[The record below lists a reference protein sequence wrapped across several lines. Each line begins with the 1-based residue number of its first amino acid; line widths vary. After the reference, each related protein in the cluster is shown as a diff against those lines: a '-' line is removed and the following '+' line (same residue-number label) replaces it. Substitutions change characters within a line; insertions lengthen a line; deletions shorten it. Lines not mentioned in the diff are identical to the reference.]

1 MKRST
6 FLRNS
11 LAVLTPTVI
20 SGNPIHVLNNHSMVD
35 PEVLAKV
42 NNDRVLVI
50 IQLNGGNDGLNTVLP
65 IDQYGKYFNARTNIA
80 IPEKKILGLN
90 GFSATGLH
98 PSMTAMQRLFN
109 DGQLDIVQAV
119 GYPQPNFSH
128 FRATDIWMSGSD
140 SNEYLNTGWAGRFL
154 DSNYPGY
161 PDNYPNAVDTDPLA
175 IQIGS
180 ITSLTCQGP
189 LVNMGMSI
197 SDPNSFYNLL
207 DTTEQ
212 SVPNTNAGY
221 ELSFI
226 RRISKQTNKY
236 AARIKAA
243 SDAVTQQV
251 TYPNTSLANQL
262 KIVSRLIKGGLKT
275 KIYLVNYGSFDT
287 HASQAVATDTSTG
300 THANLLGAISEAI
313 GAFQNDIKNQEIEDR
328 VIGMTYSEFGRRIK
342 SNASGGTDH
351 GAAAPLFLFG
361 KNVRGGVFGENPTI
375 PNTVTVSDNVPYQH
389 DFRTVY
395 NSILK
400 YWFCVKETENLQ
412 VMLKQYPTL
421 NLFNAS
427 VGAVEIDNPVFEK
440 NPMIV
445 AYPNPFAQQSRIEF
459 KTEGGHTLVQLLD
472 ATGTVIKLLV
482 DANYSYAGMNSVTI
496 QGTQL
501 QAGVYYIR
509 IQNGIHQYVKT
520 IIKM

>member
-1 MKRST
+1 MKRRN
-6 FLRNS
+6 FVRNS
-11 LAVLTPTVI
+11 LALLTPTVI
-20 SGNPIHVLNNHSMVD
+20 SGNPIHVLNNHSIVD
-35 PEVLAKV
+35 PAILAKV
-42 NNDRVLVI
+42 DNDRVLVI
-50 IQLNGGNDGLNTVLP
+50 IQLNGGNDGLNTVIP
-65 IDQYGKYFNARTNIA
+65 VNQYGQYYNARTNIA
-80 IPEKKILGLN
+80 IPEKKILSLN

-98 PSMTAMQRLFN
+98 PAMTSMQRLFN
-109 DGQLDIVQAV
+109 EGQLDIVQSV

-140 SNEYLNTGWAGRFL
+140 SNEYLTTGWAGLFL

-161 PDNYPNAVDTDPLA
+161 PDNYPNEVDTDPLA

-197 SDPNSFYNLL
+197 SDPNAFYNLF

-236 AARIKAA
+236 ATRIKAA
-243 SDAVTQQV
+243 SDAVTQQGV
-251 TYPNTSLANQL
+251 YPNTSLANQL

-275 KIYLVNYGSFDT
+275 KIYLVNYGGFDT
-287 HASQAVATDTSTG
+287 HANQAVATDTSTG

-361 KNVRGGVFGENPTI
+361 KNVRGGVFGDNPTI
-375 PNTVTVSDNVPYQH
+375 PTTVTAGDNIPYQH

-400 YWFCVKETENLQ
+400 YWFCVKETENRQ
-412 VMLKQYPTL
+412 IMLKEYPTL
-421 NLFNAS
+421 NLINAS
-427 VGAVEIDNPVFEK
+427 ACAAEMNNPVFEK
-440 NPMIV
+440 NAMIV
-445 AYPNPFAQQSRIEF
+445 AYPNPFTQLSRIEF

-472 ATGTVIKLLV
+472 ASGTVIKLLV
-482 DANYSYAGMNSVTI
+482 DATYSYAGMNSTTLI
-496 QGTQL
+496 GSDL
-501 QAGVYYIR
+501 KPGVYYIGL
-509 IQNGIHQYVKT
+509 N
-520 IIKM
+520 

>member
-20 SGNPIHVLNNHSMVD
+20 SGNPIHVLNNHSMVE
-35 PEVLAKV
+35 PEVLANV

-65 IDQYGKYFNARTNIA
+65 INQYGAYYNARTNIA

-90 GFSATGLH
+90 GFDGTGLH

-109 DGQLDIVQAV
+109 DGQLDVVQAV

-140 SNEYLNTGWAGRFL
+140 STQYLNTGWVGRFL
-154 DSNYPGY
+154 DNNYPGF
-161 PDNYPNAVDTDPLA
+161 PDNYPNEVDTDPLA

-189 LVNMGMSI
+189 IVNMGMSI
-197 SDPNSFYNLL
+197 SDPSAFYNLF
-207 DTTEQ
+207 DASDQ
-212 SVPNTNAGY
+212 AVPNTNAGY

-236 AARIKAA
+236 ATRIKAA
-243 SDAVTQQV
+243 SDAVKQQV
-251 TYPNTSLANQL
+251 TYPNSSLANQL

-275 KIYLVNYGSFDT
+275 KIYLVNYGGFDT
-287 HASQAVATDTSTG
+287 HAGQAVTTDTTTG
-300 THANLLGAISEAI
+300 SHANLLGAVSEAI

-375 PNTVTVSDNVPYQH
+375 PANVTVGDNVPYQY
-389 DFRTVY
+389 DFRTIY

-400 YWFCVKETENLQ
+400 NWFCVKEADNQEI
-412 VMLKQYPTL
+412 MLKPFGTL
-421 NLFNAS
+421 NLINVSAS
-427 VGAVEIDNPVFEK
+427 AAEIKSPVFEK
-440 NPMIV
+440 NTMII
-445 AYPNPFAQQSRIEF
+445 AYPNPFSNQSRIEF

-472 ATGTVIKLLV
+472 TSGTVIKLLV
-482 DANYSYAGMNSVTI
+482 DATYSYAGINSVTLI
-496 QGTQL
+496 GSDL
-501 QAGVYYIR
+501 KSGVYYIR

-520 IIKM
+520 IIKL

>member
-20 SGNPIHVLNNHSMVD
+20 SGNPIHVLNNHSMVE
-35 PEVLAKV
+35 PEVLANV

-65 IDQYGKYFNARTNIA
+65 INQYGQYYNARTNIA
-80 IPEKKILGLN
+80 IPEKKILKLN
-90 GFSATGLH
+90 GFDATGLH
-98 PSMTAMQRLFN
+98 PSMTAMQKLFN
-109 DGQLDIVQAV
+109 EGQLDVVQAV

-140 SNEYLNTGWAGRFL
+140 SNQYLNTGWVGRFL
-154 DSNYPGY
+154 DNNYPGF
-161 PDNYPNAVDTDPLA
+161 PENYPNEVDTDPLA

-189 LVNMGMSI
+189 IVNMGMSI
-197 SDPNSFYNLL
+197 SDPSAFYNLF
-207 DTTEQ
+207 DASEQ
-212 SVPNTNAGY
+212 PVPNTNAGY

-236 AARIKAA
+236 ATRIKAA
-243 SDAVTQQV
+243 SDAVKQQV

-262 KIVSRLIKGGLKT
+262 KIVARLIKGGLKT
-275 KIYLVNYGSFDT
+275 KIYLVNYGGFDT
-287 HASQAVATDTSTG
+287 HAAQAVATDTATG
-300 THANLLGAISEAI
+300 THANLLGAVSEAI

-375 PNTVTVSDNVPYQH
+375 PANATVGDNVPYQY
-389 DFRTVY
+389 DFRTIY

-400 YWFCVKETENLQ
+400 YWFCVKEADNQEI
-412 VMLKQYPTL
+412 MLKQFPTL
-421 NLFNAS
+421 NLINAS
-427 VGAVEIDNPVFEK
+427 ACAVEMKNPVFEK

-445 AYPNPFAQQSRIEF
+445 AYPNPFGQQSRIEF
-459 KTEGGHTLVQLLD
+459 KTEGGHTLVQVLD
-472 ATGTVIKLLV
+472 ASGTVIKLLV
-482 DANYSYAGMNSVTI
+482 DATYSYAGMNSVTLL
-496 QGTQL
+496 GSDL
-501 QAGVYYIR
+501 KPGVYYIR

-520 IIKM
+520 IVKI

>member
-1 MKRST
+1 MKRRN
-6 FLRNS
+6 FVRNS
-11 LAVLTPTVI
+11 LALLTPTVI
-20 SGNPIHVLNNHSMVD
+20 SGNPIHVLNNHSIVD
-35 PEVLAKV
+35 PAILAKV
-42 NNDRVLVI
+42 DNDRVLVI
-50 IQLNGGNDGLNTVLP
+50 IQLNGGNDGLNTVIP
-65 IDQYGKYFNARTNIA
+65 VNQYGQYYNARTNIA
-80 IPEKKILGLN
+80 IPEKKILSLN

-98 PSMTAMQRLFN
+98 PAMTSMQRLFN
-109 DGQLDIVQAV
+109 EGQLDIVQSV

-140 SNEYLNTGWAGRFL
+140 SNEYLTTGWAGRFL

-161 PDNYPNAVDTDPLA
+161 PDNYPNEVDTDPLA

-197 SDPNSFYNLL
+197 SDPNAFYNLF

-236 AARIKAA
+236 ATRIKAA
-243 SDAVTQQV
+243 SDAVTQQGV
-251 TYPNTSLANQL
+251 YPNTSLANQL

-275 KIYLVNYGSFDT
+275 KIYLVNYGGFDT
-287 HASQAVATDTSTG
+287 HANQAVATDTSTG

-351 GAAAPLFLFG
+351 GAAAPLFVFG
-361 KNVRGGVFGENPTI
+361 KNVRGGIFGNNPTI
-375 PNTVTVSDNVPYQH
+375 PTTLTAGDNIPYQH

-400 YWFCVKETENLQ
+400 YWFCVKETENRQ
-412 VMLKQYPTL
+412 IMLKEYPTL
-421 NLFNAS
+421 NLINAS
-427 VGAVEIDNPVFEK
+427 ACAAEMNNPVFEK
-440 NPMIV
+440 NAMIV
-445 AYPNPFAQQSRIEF
+445 AYPNPFTQLSRIEF

-472 ATGTVIKLLV
+472 ASGTVIKLLV
-482 DANYSYAGMNSVTI
+482 DATYSYAGMNSTTVL
-496 QGTQL
+496 GSDL
-501 QAGVYYIR
+501 KPGVYYIR

-520 IIKM
+520 IMKM

>member
-1 MKRST
+1 MKRRN
-6 FLRNS
+6 FVRNS
-11 LAVLTPTVI
+11 LALLTPTVI
-20 SGNPIHVLNNHSMVD
+20 SGNPIHVLNNHSIVD
-35 PEVLAKV
+35 PEILAKV
-42 NNDRVLVI
+42 DNDRVLVI

-65 IDQYGKYFNARTNIA
+65 LNQYGQYFNARTNIA
-80 IPEKKILGLN
+80 IPEKKILSLN
-90 GFSATGLH
+90 GFSTTGLH
-98 PSMTAMQRLFN
+98 PAMTSMQRLFN
-109 DGQLDIVQAV
+109 EGQLDIVQSV

-140 SNEYLNTGWAGRFL
+140 SNEYLTTGWAGRFL
-154 DSNYPGY
+154 ESNYPGY
-161 PDNYPNAVDTDPLA
+161 PDNYPNEVDTDPLA

-197 SDPNSFYNLL
+197 SDPNAFYNLF

-236 AARIKAA
+236 ATRIKAA
-243 SDAVTQQV
+243 SDAVTQQAV
-251 TYPNTSLANQL
+251 YPNTSLANQL

-275 KIYLVNYGSFDT
+275 KIYLVNYGGFDT
-287 HASQAVATDTSTG
+287 HANQAVATDTSTG

-361 KNVRGGVFGENPTI
+361 KNVRGGVFGDNPTI
-375 PNTVTVSDNVPYQH
+375 PTTVTAGDNIPYQH

-400 YWFCVKETENLQ
+400 YWFCVKETENRQ
-412 VMLKQYPTL
+412 IMLKEYPTL
-421 NLFNAS
+421 NLINAS
-427 VGAVEIDNPVFEK
+427 ACAAEMNNPVFEK
-440 NPMIV
+440 NAMIV
-445 AYPNPFAQQSRIEF
+445 AYPNPFTQLSRIEF

-472 ATGTVIKLLV
+472 ASGTVIKLLV
-482 DANYSYAGMNSVTI
+482 DATYSYAGMNSTTLI
-496 QGTQL
+496 GSDL
-501 QAGVYYIR
+501 KPGVYYIR

-520 IIKM
+520 LIKM

>member
-20 SGNPIHVLNNHSMVD
+20 SGNPIHVLNNHSMVEPD
-35 PEVLAKV
+35 VLANV

-65 IDQYGKYFNARTNIA
+65 INQYAQYFNARTNIA
-80 IPEKKILGLN
+80 IPEKKILKLN
-90 GFSATGLH
+90 GFDATGLH
-98 PSMTAMQRLFN
+98 PSMTAMQKLFN
-109 DGQLDIVQAV
+109 EGQLDVVQAV

-140 SNEYLNTGWAGRFL
+140 SNQYLNTGWVGRFL
-154 DSNYPGY
+154 DNNYPGF
-161 PDNYPNAVDTDPLA
+161 PENYPNEVDTDPLA

-189 LVNMGMSI
+189 IVNMGMSI
-197 SDPNSFYNLL
+197 SDPSAFYNLF
-207 DTTEQ
+207 DASEQ
-212 SVPNTNAGY
+212 PVPNTNAGY

-236 AARIKAA
+236 ATRIKAA
-243 SDAVTQQV
+243 SDEVKQQV

-262 KIVSRLIKGGLKT
+262 KIVARLIKGGLKT
-275 KIYLVNYGSFDT
+275 KIYLVNYGGFDT
-287 HASQAVATDTSTG
+287 HAAQAVATDTATG
-300 THANLLGAISEAI
+300 SHANLLGAVSEAI

-375 PNTVTVSDNVPYQH
+375 PTNVTVGDNIPYQY
-389 DFRTVY
+389 DFRTIY

-400 YWFCVKETENLQ
+400 NWFCVKDADNQEI
-412 VMLKQYPTL
+412 MLKQFPTL
-421 NLFNAS
+421 NLINAS
-427 VGAVEIDNPVFEK
+427 ACAVEMKNPVFEK
-440 NPMIV
+440 NTMIA
-445 AYPNPFAQQSRIEF
+445 AYPNPFSNLSRIEF

-472 ATGTVIKLLV
+472 TSGTVIRLLV
-482 DANYSYAGMNSVTI
+482 DATYSYAGMNSVTLL
-496 QGTQL
+496 GSDL
-501 QAGVYYIR
+501 KPGVYYIR

-520 IIKM
+520 IVKI

>member
-20 SGNPIHVLNNHSMVD
+20 SGNPIHVLNNHSMVEPD
-35 PEVLAKV
+35 VLANV

-65 IDQYGKYFNARTNIA
+65 INQYGAYYNARTNIA

-90 GFSATGLH
+90 GFDGTGLH

-109 DGQLDIVQAV
+109 DGQLDVVQAV

-140 SNEYLNTGWAGRFL
+140 STQYLNTGWVGRFL
-154 DSNYPGY
+154 DNNYPGF
-161 PDNYPNAVDTDPLA
+161 PENYPNEVDTDPLA

-189 LVNMGMSI
+189 IVNMGMSI
-197 SDPNSFYNLL
+197 SDPSAFYNLF
-207 DTTEQ
+207 DSSDQ
-212 SVPNTNAGY
+212 AVPNTNAGY

-236 AARIKAA
+236 ATRIKAA
-243 SDAVTQQV
+243 SDAVKQQV
-251 TYPNTSLANQL
+251 TYPNSSLANQL

-275 KIYLVNYGSFDT
+275 KIYLVNYGGFDT
-287 HASQAVATDTSTG
+287 HAGQTVATDTTTG
-300 THANLLGAISEAI
+300 SHANLLGAVSEAI

-361 KNVRGGVFGENPTI
+361 KNVKGGVFGENPTI
-375 PNTVTVSDNVPYQH
+375 PANVTVGDNVPYQY
-389 DFRTVY
+389 DFRTIY

-400 YWFCVKETENLQ
+400 NWFCVKEADNQEI
-412 VMLKQYPTL
+412 MLKPFGTL
-421 NLFNAS
+421 NLINAS
-427 VGAVEIDNPVFEK
+427 ACSVEIKNPLFEK
-440 NPMIV
+440 NTMII
-445 AYPNPFAQQSRIEF
+445 AYPNPFSNQSRIEF

-472 ATGTVIKLLV
+472 TSGTVIKLLV
-482 DANYSYAGMNSVTI
+482 DATYSYAGMNIITLIGSD
-496 QGTQL
+496 L
-501 QAGVYYIR
+501 KSGVYYIR

-520 IIKM
+520 IIKL

>member
-1 MKRST
+1 MKRRN

-20 SGNPIHVLNNHSMVD
+20 SGSPIHVLSNHSMVN

-65 IDQYGKYFNARTNIA
+65 INQYGQYYNARANIA
-80 IPEKKILGLN
+80 IPEKKILTLN
-90 GFSATGLH
+90 SFSATGLH
-98 PSMTAMQRLFN
+98 PAMTSMQKLFN
-109 DGQLDIVQAV
+109 EGQLDIVQAV

-161 PDNYPNAVDTDPLA
+161 PDNYPNEIDTDPLA

-212 SVPNTNAGY
+212 AVPNTNAGY

-236 AARIKAA
+236 ATRIKAA
-243 SDAVTQQV
+243 SDAVTQQA

-275 KIYLVNYGSFDT
+275 KIYLVNYGGFDT
-287 HASQAVATDTSTG
+287 HANQAVATDTTTG
-300 THANLLGAISEAI
+300 IHANLLGAISEAI

-375 PNTVTVSDNVPYQH
+375 PTTVTVSDNVPYQH
-389 DFRTVY
+389 DFRTIY

-412 VMLKQYPTL
+412 IMLKQYPSI
-421 NLFNAS
+421 NLINAS
-427 VGAVEIDNPVFEK
+427 ACAVEMANPVFEK
-440 NPMIV
+440 NSMIV
-445 AYPNPFAQQSRIEF
+445 AYPNPFSQQSRIEF
-459 KTEGGHTLVQLLD
+459 KTEGGHTLVQILD
-472 ATGTVIKLLV
+472 ASGTVIKLLV
-482 DANYSYAGMNSVTI
+482 DATYNYAGMNSTTL
-496 QGTQL
+496 QGSDL
-501 QAGVYYIR
+501 KPGVYYIR

>member
-65 IDQYGKYFNARTNIA
+65 IDQYGQYYNARTNIA

-98 PSMTAMQRLFN
+98 PAMTAMQRLFN

-161 PDNYPNAVDTDPLA
+161 PDNYPNEIDTDPLA

-207 DTTEQ
+207 DTTDLA
-212 SVPNTNAGY
+212 VPNTNAGY

-275 KIYLVNYGSFDT
+275 KIYLVNYGGFDT
-287 HASQAVATDTSTG
+287 HASQAVATDTATG

-421 NLFNAS
+421 NLINAS
-427 VGAVEIDNPVFEK
+427 ACAVEIDNPVFEK

-482 DANYSYAGMNSVTI
+482 DTNYSYAGMNSVTL

-501 QAGVYYIR
+501 QSGVYYIR
-509 IQNGIHQYVKT
+509 LQNGIHQYVKT

>member
-6 FLRNS
+6 CLRNS

-80 IPEKKILGLN
+80 IPEKKILSLN

-161 PDNYPNAVDTDPLA
+161 PENYPNAVDTDPLA

>member
-1 MKRST
+1 MKRRN

-20 SGNPIHVLNNHSMVD
+20 SGSPIHVLNNLSIVS
-35 PEVLAKV
+35 PELLAKV

-65 IDQYGKYFNARTNIA
+65 LNQYGSYYNARTNIA
-80 IPEKKILGLN
+80 IPEKKILALN

-98 PSMTAMQRLFN
+98 PAMTSMQKLFN
-109 DGQLDIVQAV
+109 EGQLNIVQAV

-140 SNEYLNTGWAGRFL
+140 SNQYLNTGWAGRFL
-154 DSNYPGY
+154 DSNYTGY
-161 PDNYPNAVDTDPLA
+161 PENYPNQIDTDPLA

-189 LVNMGMSI
+189 LVNMGLSI
-197 SDPNSFYNLL
+197 SDPNAFYNLL
-207 DTTEQ
+207 DTTEET
-212 SVPNTNAGY
+212 VPNTNAGY

-226 RRISKQTNKY
+226 RRIAKQTNKY

-275 KIYLVNYGSFDT
+275 KIYLVNYGGFDT
-287 HASQAVATDTSTG
+287 HAGQAVATDTSTG

-313 GAFQNDIKNQEIEDR
+313 GAFQKDIKNQEIEDR

-375 PNTVTVSDNVPYQH
+375 PNAATVSDNIPYQH

-400 YWFCVKETENLQ
+400 NWFCVNETTNLQ

-421 NLFNAS
+421 NLINAS
-427 VGAVEIDNPVFEK
+427 ACAFEMENPVFEK
-440 NPMIV
+440 NPLLV

-472 ATGTVIKLLV
+472 TTGNVIRLLIDAT
-482 DANYSYAGMNSVTI
+482 YSYAGMNSVTLI
-496 QGTQL
+496 GGNL
-501 QAGVYYIR
+501 KPGVYYIR
-509 IQNGIHQYVKT
+509 IQNGVNQYVKT

>member
-20 SGNPIHVLNNHSMVD
+20 SGNPIHVLNNHSMVE
-35 PEVLAKV
+35 PEVLANV

-65 IDQYGKYFNARTNIA
+65 INQYGQYYNARTNIA

-90 GFSATGLH
+90 GFDATGLH
-98 PSMTAMQRLFN
+98 PSMTAMQKLFN
-109 DGQLDIVQAV
+109 EGQLDIVQAV

-140 SNEYLNTGWAGRFL
+140 STQYLNTGWIGRFL
-154 DSNYPGY
+154 DNNYPGF
-161 PDNYPNAVDTDPLA
+161 PENYPNEVDTDPLA

-189 LVNMGMSI
+189 IVNMGMSI
-197 SDPNSFYNLL
+197 SDPSAFYNLF
-207 DTTEQ
+207 DATEQ
-212 SVPNTNAGY
+212 AVPNTNAGY

-236 AARIKAA
+236 ATRIKAA
-243 SDAVTQQV
+243 SDAVKQQV

-275 KIYLVNYGSFDT
+275 KIYLVNYGGFDT
-287 HASQAVATDTSTG
+287 HAAQAVATDTSTG
-300 THANLLGAISEAI
+300 AHANLLGAVSEAI

-375 PNTVTVSDNVPYQH
+375 PNTVSVSDNIPYQH
-389 DFRTVY
+389 DFRTIY

-421 NLFNAS
+421 NLINAS
-427 VGAVEIDNPVFEK
+427 ACAVEMENPVFEK

-445 AYPNPFAQQSRIEF
+445 AYPNPFMHQSRIEF

-482 DANYSYAGMNSVTI
+482 DTNYSYAGMNSVTL

-501 QAGVYYIR
+501 QSGVYYIR

-520 IIKM
+520 IIKL

>member
-1 MKRST
+1 MKRRN
-6 FLRNS
+6 FVRNS
-11 LAVLTPTVI
+11 LALLTPTVI
-20 SGNPIHVLNNHSMVD
+20 SGNPIHVLNNHSIVD
-35 PEVLAKV
+35 PEILAKV
-42 NNDRVLVI
+42 DNDRVLVI

-65 IDQYGKYFNARTNIA
+65 VNQYGQYFNARTNIA
-80 IPEKKILGLN
+80 IPEKKILSLN

-98 PSMTAMQRLFN
+98 PAMTSMQRLFN
-109 DGQLDIVQAV
+109 EGQLDIVQSV

-140 SNEYLNTGWAGRFL
+140 SNEYLTTGWAGRFL
-154 DSNYPGY
+154 ESNYPGY
-161 PDNYPNAVDTDPLA
+161 PDNYPNEVDTDPLA

-197 SDPNSFYNLL
+197 SDPNAFYNLF

-236 AARIKAA
+236 ATRIKAA
-243 SDAVTQQV
+243 SDAVTQQGV
-251 TYPNTSLANQL
+251 YPNTSLANQL

-275 KIYLVNYGSFDT
+275 KIYLVNYGGFDT
-287 HASQAVATDTSTG
+287 HANQAVATDTSTG

-361 KNVRGGVFGENPTI
+361 KNVRGGVFGDNPTI
-375 PNTVTVSDNVPYQH
+375 PTTVTAGDNIPYQH

-400 YWFCVKETENLQ
+400 YWFCVKETENRQ
-412 VMLKQYPTL
+412 IMLKEYPTL
-421 NLFNAS
+421 NLINAS
-427 VGAVEIDNPVFEK
+427 ACAAEMNNPVFEK
-440 NPMIV
+440 NAMIV
-445 AYPNPFAQQSRIEF
+445 AYPNPFTQLSRIEF

-472 ATGTVIKLLV
+472 ASGTVIKLLV
-482 DANYSYAGMNSVTI
+482 DATYSYAGMNSTTLI
-496 QGTQL
+496 GSDL
-501 QAGVYYIR
+501 KPGVYYIR

-520 IIKM
+520 LIKM

>member
-1 MKRST
+1 MKRRN
-6 FLRNS
+6 FVRNS
-11 LAVLTPTVI
+11 LALLTPTVI
-20 SGNPIHVLNNHSMVD
+20 SGNPIHVLNNHSIVD
-35 PEVLAKV
+35 PAILAKV
-42 NNDRVLVI
+42 DNDRVLVI
-50 IQLNGGNDGLNTVLP
+50 IQLNGGNDGLNTVIP
-65 IDQYGKYFNARTNIA
+65 VNQYGQYYNARTNIA
-80 IPEKKILGLN
+80 IPEKKILALN

-98 PSMTAMQRLFN
+98 PAMTSMQRLFN
-109 DGQLDIVQAV
+109 EGQLDIVQSV

-140 SNEYLNTGWAGRFL
+140 SNEYLTTGWAGRFL

-161 PDNYPNAVDTDPLA
+161 PDNYPNEVDTDPLA

-197 SDPNSFYNLL
+197 SDPNAFYNLF

-236 AARIKAA
+236 ATRIKAA
-243 SDAVTQQV
+243 SDAVTQQEV
-251 TYPNTSLANQL
+251 YPNTSLANQL

-275 KIYLVNYGSFDT
+275 KIYLVNYGGFDT
-287 HASQAVATDTSTG
+287 HANQAVATDTSTG

-361 KNVRGGVFGENPTI
+361 KNVRGGVFGDNPTI
-375 PNTVTVSDNVPYQH
+375 PTTVTAGDNIPYQH

-400 YWFCVKETENLQ
+400 YWFCVKETENRQ
-412 VMLKQYPTL
+412 IMLKEYPTL
-421 NLFNAS
+421 NLINAS
-427 VGAVEIDNPVFEK
+427 ACAAEMNNPVFEK
-440 NPMIV
+440 NAMIV
-445 AYPNPFAQQSRIEF
+445 AYPNPFTQLSRIEF

-472 ATGTVIKLLV
+472 ASGTVIKLLV
-482 DANYSYAGMNSVTI
+482 DATYSYAGMNSTTLI
-496 QGTQL
+496 GSDL
-501 QAGVYYIR
+501 KPGVYYIR

-520 IIKM
+520 LIKM

>member
-1 MKRST
+1 MKRRN
-6 FLRNS
+6 FVRNS
-11 LAVLTPTVI
+11 LALLTPTII
-20 SGNPIHVLNNHSMVD
+20 SGNPIHVLNNHSIVD
-35 PEVLAKV
+35 PEILAKV
-42 NNDRVLVI
+42 DNDRVLVI

-65 IDQYGKYFNARTNIA
+65 LNQYGQYFNARTNIA
-80 IPEKKILGLN
+80 IPEKKILSLN

-98 PSMTAMQRLFN
+98 PAMTSMQRLFN
-109 DGQLDIVQAV
+109 EGQLDIVQSV

-140 SNEYLNTGWAGRFL
+140 SNEYLTTGWAGRFL

-161 PDNYPNAVDTDPLA
+161 PDNYPNEVDTDPLA

-189 LVNMGMSI
+189 LVNMGISI
-197 SDPNSFYNLL
+197 SDPNAFYNLF

-236 AARIKAA
+236 ATRIKAA
-243 SDAVTQQV
+243 SDAVTQQAV
-251 TYPNTSLANQL
+251 YPNTSLANQL

-275 KIYLVNYGSFDT
+275 KIYLVNYGGFDT
-287 HASQAVATDTSTG
+287 HANQAVATDTSTG

-361 KNVRGGVFGENPTI
+361 KNVRGGVFGDNPTI
-375 PNTVTVSDNVPYQH
+375 PTTVTAGDNIPYQH

-400 YWFCVKETENLQ
+400 YWFCVKESENRQ
-412 VMLKQYPTL
+412 IMLKEYPTL
-421 NLFNAS
+421 NLINAS
-427 VGAVEIDNPVFEK
+427 ACAAEMNNPVFEK
-440 NPMIV
+440 NAMIV
-445 AYPNPFAQQSRIEF
+445 AYPNPFTQLSRIEF

-472 ATGTVIKLLV
+472 ASGTVIKLLV
-482 DANYSYAGMNSVTI
+482 DATYSYAGMNSTTLI
-496 QGTQL
+496 GSDL
-501 QAGVYYIR
+501 KPGVYYIR

-520 IIKM
+520 LIKM

>member
-1 MKRST
+1 MKRRN
-6 FLRNS
+6 FVRNS
-11 LAVLTPTVI
+11 LALLTPTVI
-20 SGNPIHVLNNHSMVD
+20 SGNPIHVLNNHSIVD
-35 PEVLAKV
+35 PAIFAKV
-42 NNDRVLVI
+42 DNDRVLVI
-50 IQLNGGNDGLNTVLP
+50 IQLNGGNDGLNTVIP
-65 IDQYGKYFNARTNIA
+65 VNQYGQYYNARTNIA
-80 IPEKKILGLN
+80 IPEKKILSLN

-98 PSMTAMQRLFN
+98 PAMTSMQRLFN
-109 DGQLDIVQAV
+109 EGQLDIVQSV

-140 SNEYLNTGWAGRFL
+140 SNEYLTTGWAGRFL

-161 PDNYPNAVDTDPLA
+161 PDNYPNEVDTDPLA

-197 SDPNSFYNLL
+197 SDPNAFYNLF

-236 AARIKAA
+236 ATRIKAA
-243 SDAVTQQV
+243 SDAVTQQGV
-251 TYPNTSLANQL
+251 YPNTSLANQL

-275 KIYLVNYGSFDT
+275 KIYLVNYGGFDT
-287 HASQAVATDTSTG
+287 HANQAVATDTSTG

-313 GAFQNDIKNQEIEDR
+313 GAFQNDIKNQDIEDR

-351 GAAAPLFLFG
+351 GAAAPLFVFG
-361 KNVRGGVFGENPTI
+361 KNVRGGIFGNNPTI
-375 PNTVTVSDNVPYQH
+375 PTTLTAGDNIPYQH

-400 YWFCVKETENLQ
+400 YWFCVKETENRQ
-412 VMLKQYPTL
+412 IMLKEYPTL
-421 NLFNAS
+421 NLINAS
-427 VGAVEIDNPVFEK
+427 ACAAEMNNPVFEK
-440 NPMIV
+440 NAMIV
-445 AYPNPFAQQSRIEF
+445 AYPNPFTQLSRIEF

-472 ATGTVIKLLV
+472 ASGTVIKLLV
-482 DANYSYAGMNSVTI
+482 DATYSYAGMNSTTVL
-496 QGTQL
+496 GSDL
-501 QAGVYYIR
+501 KPGVYYIR

-520 IIKM
+520 IMKM

>member
-11 LAVLTPTVI
+11 LALLTPTVI
-20 SGNPIHVLNNHSMVD
+20 SGNPIHVLHQHSMVD
-35 PEVLAKV
+35 PAVLAEV

-65 IDQYGKYFNARTNIA
+65 IDQYGQYYNARTNIA

-90 GFSATGLH
+90 GVSTTGLH
-98 PSMTAMQRLFN
+98 PAMTAMQRLFN
-109 DGQLDIVQAV
+109 EGQLDIVQAV

-161 PDNYPNAVDTDPLA
+161 PENYPNQVDTDPLA

-197 SDPNSFYNLL
+197 SDPTSFYNLF

-212 SVPNTNAGY
+212 AVPNTNAGY
-221 ELSFI
+221 ELNFI

-251 TYPNTSLANQL
+251 SYPNTSLGNQL

-287 HASQAVATDTSTG
+287 HASQAVATDTATG

-351 GAAAPLFLFG
+351 GAAAPLFIFG

-375 PNTVTVSDNVPYQH
+375 PTTVSASDNVPYQH

-400 YWFCVKETENLQ
+400 YWFCVKETDRLQ
-412 VMLKQYPTL
+412 IMLKQYPTL
-421 NLFNAS
+421 NLINAS
-427 VGAVEIDNPVFEK
+427 ACAIELENPVFEK

-445 AYPNPFAQQSRIEF
+445 AYPNPFTQQSRIEF
-459 KTEGGHTLVQLLD
+459 KTESGHSLVQLLD
-472 ATGTVIKLLV
+472 ATGTVIQVLV
-482 DANYSYAGMNSVTI
+482 DANFNYAGMNSVTL
-496 QGTQL
+496 QGKQL
-501 QAGVYYIR
+501 QSGVYYIR
-509 IQNGIHQYVKT
+509 IQNGLHQYVKT

>member
-1 MKRST
+1 MKRRN
-6 FLRNS
+6 FVRNS
-11 LAVLTPTVI
+11 LALLTPTVI
-20 SGNPIHVLNNHSMVD
+20 SGNPIHVLNNHSIVD
-35 PEVLAKV
+35 PAILAKV
-42 NNDRVLVI
+42 DNDRVLVI
-50 IQLNGGNDGLNTVLP
+50 IQLNGGNDGLNTVIP
-65 IDQYGKYFNARTNIA
+65 VNQYGQYYNARTNIA
-80 IPEKKILGLN
+80 IPEKKILSLN

-98 PSMTAMQRLFN
+98 PAMTSMQRLFN
-109 DGQLDIVQAV
+109 EGQLDIVQSV

-140 SNEYLNTGWAGRFL
+140 SNEYLTTGWAGRFL

-161 PDNYPNAVDTDPLA
+161 PDNYPNEVDTDPLA

-197 SDPNSFYNLL
+197 SDPNAFYNLF

-236 AARIKAA
+236 ATRIKAA
-243 SDAVTQQV
+243 SDAVTQQGV
-251 TYPNTSLANQL
+251 YPNTSLANQL

-275 KIYLVNYGSFDT
+275 KIYLVNYGGFDT
-287 HASQAVATDTSTG
+287 HANQAVATDTSTG

-351 GAAAPLFLFG
+351 GAAAPLFVFG
-361 KNVRGGVFGENPTI
+361 KNVRGGIFGNNPTI
-375 PNTVTVSDNVPYQH
+375 PTTLTAGDNIPYQH

-400 YWFCVKETENLQ
+400 YWFCVKETENRQ
-412 VMLKQYPTL
+412 IMLKEYPTL
-421 NLFNAS
+421 NLINAS
-427 VGAVEIDNPVFEK
+427 ACAAEMNNPVFEK
-440 NPMIV
+440 NAMIV
-445 AYPNPFAQQSRIEF
+445 AYPNPFTQLSRIEF

-472 ATGTVIKLLV
+472 ASGTVIKLLV
-482 DANYSYAGMNSVTI
+482 DATYSYAGMNSTTVL
-496 QGTQL
+496 GSDL
-501 QAGVYYIR
+501 KPGVYYIR
-509 IQNGIHQYVKT
+509 IQNGILQYVKT
-520 IIKM
+520 IMKM

>member
-11 LAVLTPTVI
+11 LAVLTPTIV
-20 SGNPIHVLNNHSMVD
+20 SGNPIHVLNKHSMVE
-35 PEVLAKV
+35 PEVLANV

-65 IDQYGKYFNARTNIA
+65 FSQYEQYYNARTNIA

-90 GFSATGLH
+90 GFDATGLH
-98 PSMTAMQRLFN
+98 PSMPAMQKLFN
-109 DGQLDIVQAV
+109 EGQLDIVQAV

-140 SNEYLNTGWAGRFL
+140 SSQYLNTGWVGRFL
-154 DSNYPGY
+154 DNNYPGF
-161 PDNYPNAVDTDPLA
+161 PDNYPNDVDTDPLA

-189 LVNMGMSI
+189 IVNMGMSI
-197 SDPNSFYNLL
+197 SDPSAFYNLF
-207 DTTEQ
+207 DANEQ
-212 SVPNTNAGY
+212 AVPNTNAGY

-236 AARIKAA
+236 ATRIKAA
-243 SDAVTQQV
+243 SDAVKQQV

-275 KIYLVNYGSFDT
+275 KIYLVNYGGFDT
-287 HASQAVATDTSTG
+287 HANQAVSTDTSTG
-300 THANLLGAISEAI
+300 THANLLGAVSEAI

-375 PNTVTVSDNVPYQH
+375 PTNVTVGDNVPYQY
-389 DFRTVY
+389 DFRTIY

-400 YWFCVKETENLQ
+400 YWFCVKEADHQEI
-412 VMLKQYPTL
+412 MLKDFPTL
-421 NLFNAS
+421 NLINAS
-427 VGAVEIDNPVFEK
+427 ACAVETKNPVFEK
-440 NPMIV
+440 NAMIV
-445 AYPNPFAQQSRIEF
+445 AYPNPFSLQSRIEF
-459 KTEGGHTLVQLLD
+459 KTDGGHTLVQVLD
-472 ATGTVIKLLV
+472 ASGTVIKLLV
-482 DANYSYAGMNSVTI
+482 DATYNYAGMNSVTLL
-496 QGTQL
+496 GGDL
-501 QAGVYYIR
+501 KPGVYYIR

>member
-1 MKRST
+1 MKRRN
-6 FLRNS
+6 FVRNS
-11 LAVLTPTVI
+11 LALLTPTVI
-20 SGNPIHVLNNHSMVD
+20 SGNPIHVLNNHSIVD
-35 PEVLAKV
+35 PAILAKV
-42 NNDRVLVI
+42 DNDRVLVI
-50 IQLNGGNDGLNTVLP
+50 IQLNGGNDGLNTVIP
-65 IDQYGKYFNARTNIA
+65 VNQYGQYYTARTNIA
-80 IPEKKILGLN
+80 IPEKKILSLN

-98 PSMTAMQRLFN
+98 PAMTSMQKLFN
-109 DGQLDIVQAV
+109 EGQLDIVQSV

-140 SNEYLNTGWAGRFL
+140 SNEYLTTGWAGRFL

-161 PDNYPNAVDTDPLA
+161 PDNYPNEIDTDPLA

-197 SDPNSFYNLL
+197 SDPNAFYNLF

-236 AARIKAA
+236 ANRIKAA
-243 SDAVTQQV
+243 SDAVTQQGV
-251 TYPNTSLANQL
+251 YPNTSLANQL

-275 KIYLVNYGSFDT
+275 KIYLVNYGGFDT
-287 HASQAVATDTSTG
+287 HANQAVATDTSTG

-351 GAAAPLFLFG
+351 GAAAPLFVFG
-361 KNVRGGVFGENPTI
+361 KNVRGGIFGNNPTI
-375 PNTVTVSDNVPYQH
+375 PTTVTAGDNIPYQH

-400 YWFCVKETENLQ
+400 YWFCVKETENRQ
-412 VMLKQYPTL
+412 IMLKEYPTL
-421 NLFNAS
+421 NLINAS
-427 VGAVEIDNPVFEK
+427 ACAAEMNNPVFEK
-440 NPMIV
+440 NAMIV
-445 AYPNPFAQQSRIEF
+445 AYPNPFTQLSRIEF

-472 ATGTVIKLLV
+472 ASGTVIKLLV
-482 DANYSYAGMNSVTI
+482 DATYSYAGINSTTVL
-496 QGTQL
+496 GSDL
-501 QAGVYYIR
+501 KPGVYYIR

-520 IIKM
+520 IMKM

>member
-11 LAVLTPTVI
+11 LAILTPTVI
-20 SGNPIHVLNNHSMVD
+20 SGNPIHVLNHHSMVD
-35 PEVLAKV
+35 PEVLANV

-65 IDQYGKYFNARTNIA
+65 IDQYGQYYNARTNIA
-80 IPEKKILGLN
+80 IPEKKILSLN
-90 GFSATGLH
+90 GFSKTGLH

-140 SNEYLNTGWAGRFL
+140 SNEYLNTGWVGRFL

-236 AARIKAA
+236 ATRIKAA
-243 SDAVTQQV
+243 SDAVTQQG

-262 KIVSRLIKGGLKT
+262 KIVARLIKGGLKT
-275 KIYLVNYGSFDT
+275 KIYLVNYGGFDT
-287 HASQAVATDTSTG
+287 HANQAVATDTSTG

-375 PNTVTVSDNVPYQH
+375 PNTVSVSDNIPYQH
-389 DFRTVY
+389 DFRTIY

-421 NLFNAS
+421 NLINAS
-427 VGAVEIDNPVFEK
+427 ACAVEMENPVFEK

-445 AYPNPFAQQSRIEF
+445 AYPNPFMHQSRIEF

-482 DANYSYAGMNSVTI
+482 DTNYSYAGMNSVTL

-501 QAGVYYIR
+501 QSGVYYIR

-520 IIKM
+520 IIKL

>member
-20 SGNPIHVLNNHSMVD
+20 SGNPIHVLNNHSMVEPD
-35 PEVLAKV
+35 VLANV

-65 IDQYGKYFNARTNIA
+65 INQYGAYYNARTNIA

-90 GFSATGLH
+90 GFDGTGLH

-109 DGQLDIVQAV
+109 DGQLDVVQAV

-140 SNEYLNTGWAGRFL
+140 SSQYLNTGWIGRFL
-154 DSNYPGY
+154 DNNYPGF
-161 PDNYPNAVDTDPLA
+161 PDNYPNEVDKDPLA

-189 LVNMGMSI
+189 IVNMGMSI
-197 SDPNSFYNLL
+197 SDPSAFYNLF
-207 DTTEQ
+207 DGAEQ
-212 SVPNTNAGY
+212 TVPNTNAGY
-221 ELSFI
+221 ELSFL

-236 AARIKAA
+236 AIRIKAA
-243 SDAVTQQV
+243 SDAVKEQI

-275 KIYLVNYGSFDT
+275 KIYLVNYGGFDT
-287 HASQAVATDTSTG
+287 HAGQAVTTDTSTG
-300 THANLLGAISEAI
+300 THANLLGAVSEAI

-375 PNTVTVSDNVPYQH
+375 PANATVGDNVPYQY
-389 DFRTVY
+389 DFRTIY

-400 YWFCVKETENLQ
+400 NWFCVKEVDNQEI
-412 VMLKQYPTL
+412 MLKQFPTL
-421 NLFNAS
+421 NLINSSAC
-427 VGAVEIDNPVFEK
+427 AIEMKNPVFEK
-440 NPMIV
+440 NAMIV
-445 AYPNPFAQQSRIEF
+445 AYPNPFSNQSRIEF
-459 KTEGGHTLVQLLD
+459 KTEGGHTLVQLVD
-472 ATGTVIKLLV
+472 TSGTVIKILV
-482 DANYSYAGMNSVTI
+482 DATYSYAGMNSVTLI
-496 QGTQL
+496 GNDL
-501 QAGVYYIR
+501 KAGVYYIR

-520 IIKM
+520 MIKL

>member
-501 QAGVYYIR
+501 QTGVYYIR

>member
-20 SGNPIHVLNNHSMVD
+20 SGNPIHVLNNHSMVEPD
-35 PEVLAKV
+35 VLANV

-65 IDQYGKYFNARTNIA
+65 INQYGAYYNARTNIA

-90 GFSATGLH
+90 GFDGTGLH

-109 DGQLDIVQAV
+109 DGQLDVVQAV

-140 SNEYLNTGWAGRFL
+140 SNQYLNTGWIGRFL
-154 DSNYPGY
+154 DNNYPGF
-161 PDNYPNAVDTDPLA
+161 PDNYPNEVDKDPLA

-189 LVNMGMSI
+189 IVNMGMSI
-197 SDPNSFYNLL
+197 SDPSAFYNLF
-207 DTTEQ
+207 DGAEQ
-212 SVPNTNAGY
+212 TVPNTNAGY
-221 ELSFI
+221 ELSFL

-236 AARIKAA
+236 AIRIKAA
-243 SDAVTQQV
+243 SDAVKEQI

-275 KIYLVNYGSFDT
+275 KIYLVNYGGFDT
-287 HASQAVATDTSTG
+287 HAGQAVTTDTSTG
-300 THANLLGAISEAI
+300 THANLLGAVSEAI

-375 PNTVTVSDNVPYQH
+375 PANATVGDNVPYQY
-389 DFRTVY
+389 DFRTIY

-400 YWFCVKETENLQ
+400 NWFCVKEVDNQEI
-412 VMLKQYPTL
+412 MLKQFPTL
-421 NLFNAS
+421 NLINSSAC
-427 VGAVEIDNPVFEK
+427 AIEMKNPVFEK
-440 NPMIV
+440 NAMIV
-445 AYPNPFAQQSRIEF
+445 AYPNPFSNQSRIEF
-459 KTEGGHTLVQLLD
+459 KTEGGHTLVQLVD
-472 ATGTVIKLLV
+472 TSGTVIKILV
-482 DANYSYAGMNSVTI
+482 DATYSYAGMNSVTLI
-496 QGTQL
+496 GNDL
-501 QAGVYYIR
+501 KAGVYYIR

-520 IIKM
+520 MIKL

>member
-20 SGNPIHVLNNHSMVD
+20 SGNPIHVLNNHSMVE
-35 PEVLAKV
+35 PEVLANV

-65 IDQYGKYFNARTNIA
+65 ISQYEQYYNARTNIA
-80 IPEKKILGLN
+80 IPEKKILSLN
-90 GFSATGLH
+90 GFDSTGLH
-98 PSMTAMQRLFN
+98 PSMTAMQKLFN
-109 DGQLDIVQAV
+109 EGQLDIVQAV

-140 SNEYLNTGWAGRFL
+140 SSQYLNTGWVGRFL
-154 DSNYPGY
+154 DNNYPGF
-161 PDNYPNAVDTDPLA
+161 PENYPNEVDTDPLA

-189 LVNMGMSI
+189 IVNMGMSI
-197 SDPNSFYNLL
+197 SDPSSFYNLF
-207 DTTEQ
+207 DATDQ
-212 SVPNTNAGY
+212 AVPNTNAGY

-236 AARIKAA
+236 AARIKVA
-243 SDAVTQQV
+243 SDNVKQQV

-275 KIYLVNYGSFDT
+275 KIYLVNYGGFDT
-287 HASQAVATDTSTG
+287 HANQVVATDTSTG
-300 THANLLGAISEAI
+300 LHANLLGAVSEAI

-361 KNVRGGVFGENPTI
+361 KNVRGGIFGENPTI
-375 PNTVTVSDNVPYQH
+375 PSNVTVGDNITYQH
-389 DFRTVY
+389 DFRTIY

-400 YWFCVKETENLQ
+400 NWFCVKETDNQ
-412 VMLKQYPTL
+412 QIMLKQFPTL
-421 NLFNAS
+421 NLINAS
-427 VGAVEIDNPVFEK
+427 ACAAEMNNPVFEK
-440 NPMIV
+440 NAMIV
-445 AYPNPFAQQSRIEF
+445 AYPNPFSHQARVEF
-459 KTEGGHTLVQLLD
+459 KTEGGHTLVQLID
-472 ATGTVIKLLV
+472 ASGIVVKILV
-482 DANYSYAGMNSVTI
+482 DATYSYAGMNSVTLI
-496 QGTQL
+496 SGGL
-501 QAGVYYIR
+501 KPGVYYIR
-509 IQNGIHQYVKT
+509 VQNGVHQYIKT

>member
-65 IDQYGKYFNARTNIA
+65 IDQYGQYYNARTNIA

-421 NLFNAS
+421 NLINAS
-427 VGAVEIDNPVFEK
+427 ACAVEIDNPVFEK

-482 DANYSYAGMNSVTI
+482 DTNYSYAGMNSVTL

-501 QAGVYYIR
+501 QSGVYYIR
-509 IQNGIHQYVKT
+509 LQNGIHQYVKT

>member
-11 LAVLTPTVI
+11 LALLTPTVV
-20 SGNPIHVLNNHSMVD
+20 SGNPIHVLNNHSMVE
-35 PEVLAKV
+35 PALLAKV

-65 IDQYGKYFNARTNIA
+65 INQYGQYYTARTNIA

-90 GFSATGLH
+90 GFDATGLH

-109 DGQLDIVQAV
+109 EGQLDVVQAV

-140 SNEYLNTGWAGRFL
+140 SNEYLNTGWVGRFL
-154 DSNYPGY
+154 DNNYPGF
-161 PDNYPNAVDTDPLA
+161 PDNYPNEVDTDPLA

-180 ITSLTCQGP
+180 MTSLTCQGP
-189 LVNMGMSI
+189 MVNMGMSI
-197 SDPNSFYNLL
+197 ADPNAFYNLF
-207 DTTEQ
+207 DAAEQ
-212 SVPNTNAGY
+212 AVPNTNAGY

-236 AARIKAA
+236 ATRIKAA
-243 SDAVTQQV
+243 SDAVKQQ
-251 TYPNTSLANQL
+251 TAYPNTSLANQL

-275 KIYLVNYGSFDT
+275 KIYLVNYGGFDT
-287 HASQAVATDTSTG
+287 HANQAVATDTATG
-300 THANLLGAISEAI
+300 AHANLLGAVSEAI
-313 GAFQNDIKNQEIEDR
+313 GAFQKDIENQEIEDR

-361 KNVRGGVFGENPTI
+361 KNVRGGVFGDNPTI
-375 PNTVTVSDNVPYQH
+375 PTNVTVGDNVPYQY

-400 YWFCVKETENLQ
+400 NWFCVKETDNQ
-412 VMLKQYPTL
+412 QIMLKQFPTL
-421 NLFNAS
+421 NLINAS
-427 VGAVEIDNPVFEK
+427 ACAVEMSNPVFEK

-445 AYPNPFAQQSRIEF
+445 AYPNPFAQQTRIEF
-459 KTEGGHTLVQLLD
+459 KTEGGHTLVQLID
-472 ATGTVIKLLV
+472 ASGTVIKLLV
-482 DANYSYAGMNSVTI
+482 DANYSYAGMNSVTLL
-496 QGTQL
+496 GGDL
-501 QAGVYYIR
+501 RPGVYYIR
-509 IQNGIHQYVKT
+509 IQNGVYQYVKT
-520 IIKM
+520 LIKM

>member
-20 SGNPIHVLNNHSMVD
+20 SGNPIHVLNNHSMVE
-35 PEVLAKV
+35 PEVLANV

-65 IDQYGKYFNARTNIA
+65 INQYGQYYNARTNIA
-80 IPEKKILGLN
+80 IPEKKILKLN
-90 GFSATGLH
+90 GFDATGLH
-98 PSMTAMQRLFN
+98 PSMTAMQKLFN
-109 DGQLDIVQAV
+109 EGQLDIVQAV

-140 SNEYLNTGWAGRFL
+140 SNQYLNT
-154 DSNYPGY
+154 
-161 PDNYPNAVDTDPLA
+161 
-175 IQIGS
+175 
-180 ITSLTCQGP
+180 
-189 LVNMGMSI
+189 GMSI
-197 SDPNSFYNLL
+197 SDPSAFYNLF
-207 DTTEQ
+207 DASEQ
-212 SVPNTNAGY
+212 PVPNTNAGY

-236 AARIKAA
+236 ATRIKAA
-243 SDAVTQQV
+243 SDAVKQQV

-262 KIVSRLIKGGLKT
+262 KIVARLIKGGLKT
-275 KIYLVNYGSFDT
+275 KIYLVNYGGFDT
-287 HASQAVATDTSTG
+287 HAAQAVATDTATG
-300 THANLLGAISEAI
+300 THANLLGAVSEAI

-375 PNTVTVSDNVPYQH
+375 PANATVGDNVPYQY
-389 DFRTVY
+389 DFRTIY

-400 YWFCVKETENLQ
+400 NWFCVKDADNQEI
-412 VMLKQYPTL
+412 MLKQFPTL
-421 NLFNAS
+421 NLINAS
-427 VGAVEIDNPVFEK
+427 ACAVEMKNPVFEK
-440 NPMIV
+440 NAMIV
-445 AYPNPFAQQSRIEF
+445 AYPNPFSNLSRIEF

-472 ATGTVIKLLV
+472 TSGTVIRLLV
-482 DANYSYAGMNSVTI
+482 DATYSYAGMNSVTLL
-496 QGTQL
+496 GSDL
-501 QAGVYYIR
+501 KPGVYYIR

-520 IIKM
+520 IVKI

>member
-20 SGNPIHVLNNHSMVD
+20 SGNPIHVLNNHSMVE
-35 PEVLAKV
+35 PEVLANV

-65 IDQYGKYFNARTNIA
+65 INQYGQYYNARTNIA
-80 IPEKKILGLN
+80 IPEKKILKLN
-90 GFSATGLH
+90 GFDATGLH
-98 PSMTAMQRLFN
+98 PSMTAMQKLFN
-109 DGQLDIVQAV
+109 EGQLDVVQAV

-140 SNEYLNTGWAGRFL
+140 SNQYLNTGWIGRFL
-154 DSNYPGY
+154 DN
-161 PDNYPNAVDTDPLA
+161 NYPNEVDTDPLA

-189 LVNMGMSI
+189 IVNMGMSI
-197 SDPNSFYNLL
+197 SDPSAFYNLF
-207 DTTEQ
+207 DASEQ
-212 SVPNTNAGY
+212 PVPNTNAGY

-236 AARIKAA
+236 ATRIKAA
-243 SDAVTQQV
+243 SDAVKQQV

-262 KIVSRLIKGGLKT
+262 KIVARLIKGGLKT
-275 KIYLVNYGSFDT
+275 KIYLVNYGGFDT
-287 HASQAVATDTSTG
+287 HAAQAVATDTATG
-300 THANLLGAISEAI
+300 THANLLGAVSEAI

-375 PNTVTVSDNVPYQH
+375 PTNVTVGDNVPYQY
-389 DFRTVY
+389 DFRTIY

-400 YWFCVKETENLQ
+400 NWFCVKDADNQEI
-412 VMLKQYPTL
+412 MLKQFPTL
-421 NLFNAS
+421 NLINAS
-427 VGAVEIDNPVFEK
+427 ACAVEMKNPVFEK
-440 NPMIV
+440 NAMIV
-445 AYPNPFAQQSRIEF
+445 AYPNPFSNLSRIEF

-472 ATGTVIKLLV
+472 TSGTVIRLLV
-482 DANYSYAGMNSVTI
+482 DATYSYAGMNSVTLL
-496 QGTQL
+496 GSDL
-501 QAGVYYIR
+501 KPGVYYIR

-520 IIKM
+520 IVKI

>member
-1 MKRST
+1 
-6 FLRNS
+6 
-11 LAVLTPTVI
+11 
-20 SGNPIHVLNNHSMVD
+20 
-35 PEVLAKV
+35 
-42 NNDRVLVI
+42 VI

-65 IDQYGKYFNARTNIA
+65 INQYGQYYNARTNIA
-80 IPEKKILGLN
+80 IPEKKILKLN
-90 GFSATGLH
+90 GFDATGLH
-98 PSMTAMQRLFN
+98 PSMTAMQKLFN
-109 DGQLDIVQAV
+109 EGQLDVVQAV

-140 SNEYLNTGWAGRFL
+140 SNQYLNTGWLGRFL
-154 DSNYPGY
+154 DNNYPGF
-161 PDNYPNAVDTDPLA
+161 PDNYPNEVDTDPLA

-189 LVNMGMSI
+189 IVNMGMSI
-197 SDPNSFYNLL
+197 SDPSAFYNLF
-207 DTTEQ
+207 DASEQ
-212 SVPNTNAGY
+212 PVPNTNAGY

-236 AARIKAA
+236 ATRIKAA
-243 SDAVTQQV
+243 SDAVKQQV

-262 KIVSRLIKGGLKT
+262 KIVARLIKGGLKT
-275 KIYLVNYGSFDT
+275 KIYLVNYGGFDT
-287 HASQAVATDTSTG
+287 HAAQAVATDTATG
-300 THANLLGAISEAI
+300 THANLLGAVSEAI

-375 PNTVTVSDNVPYQH
+375 PANATVGDNVPYQH
-389 DFRTVY
+389 DFRTIY

-400 YWFCVKETENLQ
+400 NWFCVKDADNQEI
-412 VMLKQYPTL
+412 MLKQFPTL
-421 NLFNAS
+421 NLINAS
-427 VGAVEIDNPVFEK
+427 ACAVELKNPVFGK
-440 NPMIV
+440 NTMIV
-445 AYPNPFAQQSRIEF
+445 AYPNPFSNLSRIEF

-472 ATGTVIKLLV
+472 TSGTVIRLLV
-482 DANYSYAGMNSVTI
+482 DATYSYAGMNSVTLI
-496 QGTQL
+496 ASDL
-501 QAGVYYIR
+501 KPGVYYIR

>member
-20 SGNPIHVLNNHSMVD
+20 SGNPIHVLNNHSLVEPD
-35 PEVLAKV
+35 VLANV

-65 IDQYGKYFNARTNIA
+65 INQYGAYYNARTNIA

-90 GFSATGLH
+90 GFDGTGLH
-98 PSMTAMQRLFN
+98 PAMTAMQKLFN
-109 DGQLDIVQAV
+109 NGQLDIVQAV

-140 SNEYLNTGWAGRFL
+140 STQYLNTGWVGRFL
-154 DSNYPGY
+154 DNNYPGF
-161 PDNYPNAVDTDPLA
+161 PDNYPNEVDTDPLA

-189 LVNMGMSI
+189 IVNMGMSI
-197 SDPNSFYNLL
+197 SDPNAFYNLF
-207 DTTEQ
+207 DSSEQ
-212 SVPNTNAGY
+212 AVPNTNAGY

-236 AARIKAA
+236 ATRIKAA
-243 SDAVTQQV
+243 SDAVKQQV

-275 KIYLVNYGSFDT
+275 KIYLVNYGGFDT
-287 HASQAVATDTSTG
+287 HAAQAVTTDTSTG
-300 THANLLGAISEAI
+300 THANLLGAVSEAI

-375 PNTVTVSDNVPYQH
+375 PNNATVGDNVPYQH
-389 DFRTVY
+389 DFRAIY

-400 YWFCVKETENLQ
+400 NWFCVKDADNQEI
-412 VMLKQYPTL
+412 MLKQFPTL
-421 NLFNAS
+421 NLINAS
-427 VGAVEIDNPVFEK
+427 ACAVEMKNPVFEK
-440 NPMIV
+440 NAMIV
-445 AYPNPFAQQSRIEF
+445 AYPNPFSNLSRIEF

-472 ATGTVIKLLV
+472 TSGTVIRLLV
-482 DANYSYAGMNSVTI
+482 DATYSYAGMNSVTLI
-496 QGTQL
+496 ASDL
-501 QAGVYYIR
+501 KPGVYYIR

>member
-1 MKRST
+1 MKRRN

-20 SGNPIHVLNNHSMVD
+20 SGNPIHVLNNHSIVD

-42 NNDRVLVI
+42 DNDRVLVI

-65 IDQYGKYFNARTNIA
+65 INQYGQYYNARTNIA
-80 IPEKKILGLN
+80 IPEKKILSLN
-90 GFSATGLH
+90 GYSATGLH
-98 PSMTAMQRLFN
+98 PAMTAMQRLFN

-140 SNEYLNTGWAGRFL
+140 SSEYLNTGWAGRFL

-161 PDNYPNAVDTDPLA
+161 PDNYPNEVDTDPLA

-189 LVNMGMSI
+189 MVNMGMSI
-197 SDPNSFYNLL
+197 SDPNSFYNLF
-207 DTTEQ
+207 DATEQ
-212 SVPNTNAGY
+212 TVPNTNAGY

-243 SDAVTQQV
+243 SDAVTQQA
-251 TYPNTSLANQL
+251 TYPNSSLANQL

-275 KIYLVNYGSFDT
+275 KIYLVNYGGFDT
-287 HASQAVATDTSTG
+287 HANQAVATDTATG

-375 PNTVTVSDNVPYQH
+375 PNTVSVGDNVPYQH
-389 DFRTVY
+389 DFRTIY
-395 NSILK
+395 NSILTH
-400 YWFCVKETENLQ
+400 WFCVKETDNMQ
-412 VMLKQYPTL
+412 IMLKQFPTL
-421 NLFNAS
+421 NLINAS
-427 VGAVEIDNPVFEK
+427 ACAIEMANPVFEK
-440 NPMIV
+440 NAMIV
-445 AYPNPFAQQSRIEF
+445 AYPNPFTQQSRIEF

-472 ATGTVIKLLV
+472 ATGAVIKLLV
-482 DANYSYAGMNSVTI
+482 DANYSYAGMNSVTLL
-496 QGTQL
+496 GGDL
-501 QAGVYYIR
+501 KPGVYYIR

>member
-1 MKRST
+1 MKRRN

-20 SGNPIHVLNNHSMVD
+20 SGNPIHVLSNHSIVD

-42 NNDRVLVI
+42 DNDRVLVI

-65 IDQYGKYFNARTNIA
+65 IDQYGQYYSARTNIA
-80 IPEKKILGLN
+80 IPEKKILTLN
-90 GFSATGLH
+90 GFGATGLH
-98 PSMTAMQRLFN
+98 PAMTSMQRLFN
-109 DGQLDIVQAV
+109 EGQLDVVQAV

-154 DSNYPGY
+154 DSNYPDY
-161 PDNYPNAVDTDPLA
+161 PDNYPNEMDTDPLA

-236 AARIKAA
+236 ATRIKAA
-243 SDAVTQQV
+243 SDAVTQQA
-251 TYPNTSLANQL
+251 TYPNSSLANQL

-275 KIYLVNYGSFDT
+275 KIYLVNYGGFDT
-287 HASQAVATDTSTG
+287 HANQAVATDTATG

-313 GAFQNDIKNQEIEDR
+313 GAFQNDIKGQEIEDR

-375 PNTVTVSDNVPYQH
+375 PSTVTVSDNIPYQH

-400 YWFCVKETENLQ
+400 YWFCVKASDNLQ
-412 VMLKQYPTL
+412 IMLKEYPTL
-421 NLFNAS
+421 NLINAS
-427 VGAVEIDNPVFEK
+427 ACAVEMNNPVFEK
-440 NPMIV
+440 NSMIV
-445 AYPNPFAQQSRIEF
+445 AYPNPFSQQSRIEF

-472 ATGTVIKLLV
+472 ASGTVIKLLV
-482 DANYSYAGMNSVTI
+482 DATYTYAGMNSTTL
-496 QGTQL
+496 QGSDL
-501 QAGVYYIR
+501 NPGVYYIR
-509 IQNGIHQYVKT
+509 IQNGMHQYVRT

>member
-1 MKRST
+1 MKRRN

-20 SGNPIHVLNNHSMVD
+20 SGNPIHVLNNHSIVD

-42 NNDRVLVI
+42 DNDRVLVI

-65 IDQYGKYFNARTNIA
+65 VNQYGQYYNARTNIA
-80 IPEKKILGLN
+80 IPEKKILSLN
-90 GFSATGLH
+90 GYSATGLH
-98 PSMTAMQRLFN
+98 PAMTSMQRLFN
-109 DGQLDIVQAV
+109 EGQLDIVQAV

-161 PDNYPNAVDTDPLA
+161 PDNYPNEVDTDPLA

-197 SDPNSFYNLL
+197 ADPNSFYNLF
-207 DTTEQ
+207 DATEQ
-212 SVPNTNAGY
+212 AVPNTNAGY

-243 SDAVTQQV
+243 SDAVTQQTV
-251 TYPNTSLANQL
+251 YPNTSLANQL

-275 KIYLVNYGSFDT
+275 KIYLVNYGGFDT
-287 HASQAVATDTSTG
+287 HANQAVATDTATG

-375 PNTVTVSDNVPYQH
+375 PTTVTVSDNVPYQH

-400 YWFCVKETENLQ
+400 YWFCVKEADNLQ
-412 VMLKQYPTL
+412 IMLKQYPTL
-421 NLFNAS
+421 NLINAS
-427 VGAVEIDNPVFEK
+427 ACAIEMENPVFEK
-440 NPMIV
+440 NAMIV
-445 AYPNPFAQQSRIEF
+445 AYPNPFSQQSRVEF

-472 ATGTVIKLLV
+472 ASGTVIKLLV
-482 DANYSYAGMNSVTI
+482 DATYNYAGMNSVTI
-496 QGTQL
+496 QGGDL
-501 QAGVYYIR
+501 KPGVYYIR
-509 IQNGIHQYVKT
+509 IQNGVHQYVKT

>member
-20 SGNPIHVLNNHSMVD
+20 SGNPIHVLNNHSMVE
-35 PEVLAKV
+35 PTVLANV

-65 IDQYGKYFNARTNIA
+65 INQYSQYYNARTNIA

-90 GFSATGLH
+90 GFDGTGLH
-98 PSMTAMQRLFN
+98 PSMTAMQKLFN
-109 DGQLDIVQAV
+109 EGQLDVVQAV

-140 SNEYLNTGWAGRFL
+140 SNQYLNTGWVGRFL
-154 DSNYPGY
+154 DNNYPGF
-161 PDNYPNAVDTDPLA
+161 PDNYPNEIDKDPLA

-189 LVNMGMSI
+189 IVNMGMSI
-197 SDPNSFYNLL
+197 SDPSAFYNLF
-207 DTTEQ
+207 DGADQ
-212 SVPNTNAGY
+212 AVPNTNAGY
-221 ELSFI
+221 ELNFI

-236 AARIKAA
+236 ATRIKAA
-243 SDAVTQQV
+243 SDAVKQQV

-275 KIYLVNYGSFDT
+275 KIYLVNYGGFDT
-287 HASQAVATDTSTG
+287 HAGQTVATDTATG
-300 THANLLGAISEAI
+300 THANLLGAVSEAI

-375 PNTVTVSDNVPYQH
+375 PANVTVGDNVPYQY
-389 DFRTVY
+389 DFRTIY

-400 YWFCVKETENLQ
+400 NWFCVKDADNLEI
-412 VMLKQYPTL
+412 MLKQYPTL
-421 NLFNAS
+421 NLINAS
-427 VGAVEIDNPVFEK
+427 ACAVEMKNPVFEK
-440 NPMIV
+440 NAMIV
-445 AYPNPFAQQSRIEF
+445 AYPNPFSNQSRIEF

-472 ATGTVIKLLV
+472 TSGTVIKLLV
-482 DANYSYAGMNSVTI
+482 DATYSYAGMNSVTLV
-496 QGTQL
+496 GDAL
-501 QAGVYYIR
+501 KPGVYYIR

-520 IIKM
+520 IVKL